1 MCTGYHS
8 VPPSKWNAALPRRSL
23 LSERANSFRLEQ
35 LPVGE
40 EVHVPG
46 KKIML
51 TPFKRHGG
59 QALGMYL
66 RLNLDDCAS
75 LAIRAQGHAQPSKA
89 Q

>member
-8 VPPSKWNAALPRRSL
+8 VPPSKWNDALPRRSL

-46 KKIML
+46 KKSSRVVL
-51 TPFKRHGG
+51 F
-59 QALGMYL
+59 
-66 RLNLDDCAS
+66 RLNVDDCAS
-75 LAIRAQGHAQPSKA
+75 LATRAEGHAQPSKA